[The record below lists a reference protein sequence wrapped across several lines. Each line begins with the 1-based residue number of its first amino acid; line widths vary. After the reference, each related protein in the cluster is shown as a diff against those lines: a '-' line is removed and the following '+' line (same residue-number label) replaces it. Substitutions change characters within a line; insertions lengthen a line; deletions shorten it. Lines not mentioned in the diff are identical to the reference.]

1 MKHVLWTQ
9 EAEDSFY
16 EIVDYLNENWTEREY
31 LNFESE
37 THGIIAIITK
47 HPYIYPATDHDKNVR
62 KAVMMKLISVYYRV
76 DDHKVTLLLFWNNT
90 RNPESLNL

>member
-31 LNFESE
+31 LNF
-37 THGIIAIITK
+37 G
-47 HPYIYPATDHDKNVR
+47 
-62 KAVMMKLISVYYRV
+62 LC
-76 DDHKVTLLLFWNNT
+76 F
-90 RNPESLNL
+90 